1 MRNKSFLSSIFH
13 PFVCR
18 TNRTGYLQFIQF
30 FNRSFPAGDA
40 PLGETSKSPLHFADY
55 RGKSVISSYYIS
67 APRPQA
73 RSVEQP
79 PQAVPIAS
87 TASAVRV
94 QTASTNTPCQCAKR
108 KFYPLV
114 PRPPPE
120 RWHGCGYCC
129 RIECTVGEA
138 GVRAARAHHLHAG
151 FIDRKNL
158 FQKNH
163 GRFFKSRV
171 GIHQHMGGLVF
182 LLFRP
187 GCNGCYDQ
195 CRRMTVSNVVLQN
208 HHRTFSAL
216 FRADM
221 RLHVCIPAVHR
232 YLQPCRRAAKN
243 ATYFLL

>member
-1 MRNKSFLSSIFH
+1 MRNKLFLSSIFH

-40 PLGETSKSPLHFADY
+40 PPRRDFEESTALCRLQRRKCYIELLHFCTAATGAL
-55 RGKSVISSYYIS
+55 RRATAAGSSYRIYSFGRPS
-67 APRPQA
+67 ADGKHHP
-73 RSVEQP
+73 
-79 PQAVPIAS
+79 
-87 TASAVRV
+87 
-94 QTASTNTPCQCAKR
+94 PCQCAKR

-129 RIECTVGEA
+129 RIECTVGEV

-171 GIHQHMGGLVF
+171 GIHQHMGGLFF
-182 LLFRP
+182 LL
-187 GCNGCYDQ
+187 
-195 CRRMTVSNVVLQN
+195 
-208 HHRTFSAL
+208 
-216 FRADM
+216 
-221 RLHVCIPAVHR
+221 
-232 YLQPCRRAAKN
+232 
-243 ATYFLL
+243 